1 MGWERANW
9 FAPPGVEPR
18 YEYSHGRQNWF
29 PFSAEEHRAVREGVA
44 IFDESTFGK
53 ILVTGADACAVLD
66 RICTADVDV
75 PIGRM
80 AYTQWLNDR
89 GGTVA
94 DVTVTR
100 LDETSFLVATGGP
113 VLYHDLAWVR
123 RHIPDTARAVAVD
136 VSNAY
141 AVLGVMGPRSR
152 ELLSSLTDSDL
163 SNEAFPFAT
172 SREIDLG
179 YALVRAS
186 RMTYVGELGWELWI
200 PADVALHVYDTIV
213 AAGDAF
219 GLRHAGFHAMDT
231 LRMEKAYRSW
241 GHDIGETDTSL
252 EAGLGFTHDFDK
264 PGGFIGR
271 EAALRQRESG
281 LRRRLVVFALEDPA
295 PLLTHNEP
303 IWRDGVLC
311 GWITSGAYGH
321 TVGRSIGLGYV
332 SDPAGAIVTPEWIG
346 AGRYELEIA
355 NERVS
360 AHASLR
366 ALYDPNNE
374 RIRA

>member
-1 MGWERANW
+1 M
-9 FAPPGVEPR
+9 V
-18 YEYSHGRQNWF
+18 
-29 PFSAEEHRAVREGVA
+29 
-44 IFDESTFGK
+44 
-53 ILVTGADACAVLD
+53 
-66 RICTADVDV
+66 
-75 PIGRM
+75 
-80 AYTQWLNDR
+80 YTQWLNDR

-100 LDETSFLVATGGP
+100 LDEQEFLVATGGP
-113 VLYHDLAWVR
+113 VLYHDLHWLR

-152 ELLSSLTDSDL
+152 ELLASLTDSDL

-179 YALVRAS
+179 YAFARAS

-200 PADVALHVYDTIV
+200 PADAALHVYDTIV
-213 AAGDAF
+213 ATGDAF

-252 EAGLGFTHDFDK
+252 EAGLGFTHAFDK

-321 TVGRSIGLGYV
+321 TVGRSIGMGYV
-332 SDPAGAIVTPEWIG
+332 ARPEGGVVTPEWVES
-346 AGRYELEIA
+346 GRYELEIA
-355 NERVS
+355 NVRVP
-360 AHASLR
+360 ARASLR
-366 ALYDPNNE
+366 AFYDPASE